1 MLLKGKSYF
10 VLSINKYL
18 EVAVFEGSIG
28 NYSLPR
34 YTNEQC
40 GNVSVGKFKF
50 ISDFNIEFF
59 YCEQFTDSTN
69 VSWICIDKV
78 QDGFTDERQKNILKY
93 FIRHNCEIVS
103 KMEILDSICFV
114 NALQNGDLGQ
124 VRKIPKSDLHNHI
137 PLGGSRTFLR
147 KLTGYS
153 VPMLTEKFTSIL
165 EMNAWCKKN
174 IKGNLNVPNE
184 FVARTLAAFL
194 QAEYDGVKVFAPNF
208 ALCARK
214 DFDSYDELLSFITS
228 LVERFSD
235 SMEVYPELCLDRH
248 KVDYEREKEAITL
261 LRTGIFYSLDVTG
274 DELLGIDNFVKV
286 YQEATQLGIIR
297 KAHVGEFSPAKY
309 IADAIYKLD
318 LNMIQHGLS
327 SVEDEA
333 VVDLIKE
340 RKISLTICPTS
351 NYYLS
356 RVDTLSNHPISKFV
370 YANIPVSI
378 CSDDILIFD
387 SCVSGEYLK
396 LYKNGV
402 LSEFEL
408 NKIRIFGLEFYQ
420 N

>member
-1 MLLKGKSYF
+1 MLQKEKSCF
-10 VLSINKYL
+10 ALSINKYL
-18 EVAVFEGSIG
+18 EVATIEKNHS

-40 GNVSVGKFKF
+40 SNVTNGKFKF
-50 ISDFNIEFF
+50 ISDSDIEFF
-59 YCEQFTDSTN
+59 YCEHPINAN
-69 VSWICIDKV
+69 VSWVCFDKLK
-78 QDGFTDERQKNILKY
+78 DYFTDEKQKNILKY
-93 FIRHNCEIVS
+93 FIVHACDIITETEVLN
-103 KMEILDSICFV
+103 SICFV
-114 NALQNGDLGQ
+114 NALQSGDLEQ
-124 VRKIPKSDLHNHI
+124 IRKIPKSDLHNHI
-137 PLGGSRTFLR
+137 PLGASRTFLR

-153 VPMLTEKFTSIL
+153 VPMLTEKFATIL

-174 IKGNLNVPNE
+174 IKGKLNVPNE

-214 DFDSYDELLSFITS
+214 DFDSYDELLSFIKS

-248 KVDYEREKEAITL
+248 KVDSEREKDAITL
-261 LRTGIFYSLDVTG
+261 LRTGIFNSLDVTG
-274 DELLGIDNFVKV
+274 DELLGVDNFVKV
-286 YQEATQLGIIR
+286 YREATQLGIVK
-297 KAHVGEFSPAKY
+297 KAHVGEFSSAKY

-327 SVEDEA
+327 AVEDESI
-333 VVDLIKE
+333 VNLIKE
-340 RKISLTICPTS
+340 REISLTICPTS

-356 RVDTLSNHPISKFV
+356 RVDTLSNHPISKLV
-370 YANIPVSI
+370 HANIPVSI

-408 NKIRIFGLEFYQ
+408 NKARIFGLEYYQ